1 MVSKNSSSTP
11 AAATEQATPKGAGKE
26 IIDLVKKDLDARVE
40 VGKQRY
46 GETLKAFNGR
56 DAMLDA
62 YQEALDLVM
71 YLKQTLNER
80 KTLENFIHYQE
91 VKPKIENLTD
101 AEWHISQ
108 TIGELYK
115 KVHKQDKQGVSML
128 LAKLLWIVSYLQV
141 LYGEN

>member
-1 MVSKNSSSTP
+1 M
-11 AAATEQATPKGAGKE
+11 
-26 IIDLVKKDLDARVE
+26 DARVE